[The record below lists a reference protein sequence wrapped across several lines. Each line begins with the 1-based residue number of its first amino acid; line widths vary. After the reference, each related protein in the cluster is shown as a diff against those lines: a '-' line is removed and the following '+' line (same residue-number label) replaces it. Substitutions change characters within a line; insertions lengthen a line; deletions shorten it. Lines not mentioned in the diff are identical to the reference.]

1 MFGAVSILGKQV
13 DGVFLFILVVCVA
26 LLALITALMTYF
38 VIKYRKNPTPAQ
50 IEGNRLLEI
59 TWTIIPVF
67 VVITM
72 FYYGSMVYTERQ
84 RFPED
89 AMVIN
94 VSARQWSWSFTYE
107 NGKESTVLNVP
118 IDKPVRLL
126 LRSADI
132 IHSFYVPAFRVKED
146 IVPGMERALWF
157 TAEEQ
162 GTYNLFCTEYCGL
175 GHSLMLARVMVM
187 PEEEFE
193 EWLKPEAVE
202 VAKAGLELIKIKGCT
217 TCHTTDGT
225 PLIGPTFKGVFGRK
239 SLVLTEGKERE
250 VRVDEG
256 YIRRSMLEP
265 MADLVKGFP
274 PIMPSQK
281 GVLTAREIEAIIE
294 YLKTLK

>member
-1 MFGAVSILGKQV
+1 MFGAVSILGKQI

-38 VIKYRKNPTPAQ
+38 VIKYRKNPSPQQ

-59 TWTIIPVF
+59 TWTVVPVF
-67 VVITM
+67 LVIMM
-72 FYYGSMVYTERQ
+72 FYYGSTVYTQRH

-94 VSARQWSWSFTYE
+94 VYSRQWSWSFVYE
-107 NGKESTVLNVP
+107 NGKESTVLNIP
-118 IDKPVRLL
+118 LGKPVRLL
-126 LRSADI
+126 LRSADV

-146 IVPGMERALWF
+146 VVPGMERTLWF

-162 GTYNLFCTEYCGL
+162 GAYNLFCTEYCGL

-187 PEEEFE
+187 LEEEFE
-193 EWLKPEAVE
+193 KWLKPEAVE
-202 VAKAGLELIKIKGCT
+202 VTKTGLELIKIKGCIA
-217 TCHTTDGT
+217 CHTTDGS

-265 MADLVKGFP
+265 KADLVKGFP
-274 PIMPSQK
+274 PVMPSQE